1 MKKKFQMV
9 CLFAGFILMAST
21 FSSCNLMKKPDKPL
35 VDNKAILIA
44 QAKVEIE
51 ATNKSIT
58 ASKKAVKTANE
69 KNTKAKEVKVE
80 NAKLISETLIKS
92 VSDKAEA
99 LTIAKNALVSF
110 EPLTAEEIKAKT
122 ASLKQGRIDLETETT
137 KLTGTFS
144 ALDAEI
150 ADSPITKAK
159 AEIEVANKAIAD
171 GKTAVQ
177 TANEKN
183 TKAKEVK
190 VENAKLI
197 SETLIKSVSDKAEA
211 LATAKNALS
220 NFEPLTAEEIKAKT
234 ASLKQGRIDLE
245 TETTKLT
252 GTFSALDAEIADS
265 PITKAKAEIEVANKA
280 IADGKTAVQTANE
293 KNTRAKEVK
302 VEEAKLI
309 SETLI
314 KSVSDKAE
322 ALATAKNALSNFE
335 PLTAE
340 EIKAKTAILKQG
352 RIDLETETTKLTG
365 TFSALDAEIADK
377 EPAMPV
383 VEGQDEKGNPVVV
396 STKEGKSISH
406 EDLMKF
412 KNKEEN
418 KNKVLNTEKINVTF
432 DELTPS
438 KLTEFFENFTH
449 LNIDVSNETKI
460 TSTDTQDL
468 GADGKAQYFQASK
481 LAEFVEKINFVENP
495 SGASKGSLAKR
506 NPMSKFKKI
515 KGNMVIS
522 DTFSRFKDEELE
534 AFVKGDYTKHD
545 GTVIPRT
552 KTWVTF
558 SQLTRL
564 IRWLKKHEF
573 LNNTVRFGDM
583 LVVNKRDGVQDVLN
597 CVDMII
603 NENIE
608 RFELKN
614 KAGEERSIKFA
625 GKYSI
630 PCYFVLND
638 YRESIKEI
646 TVPHLLQ
653 FSKRCRW
660 KRQYKKDDG
669 TIKDRGFEAM
679 SLRFTMIKNL
689 NCKKLSADDLK
700 DLTFEDAWFAGR
712 FEGEDTDLS
721 EISFKG
727 ASSNAAGVV
736 SFTGV
741 LPKNQE
747 YASYGWLIIHDA
759 EIPEIDESE
768 LDDPDYSKEEMKLM
782 VGKMRLPSSMGN
794 LIVHNLKGLDKI
806 AENFT
811 KKEVSENRDLIG
823 GQYGSSELPTIGSF
837 VGSEE
842 IYKEFDRLCAFRTV
856 GYWGK
861 GTYGMFVC
869 FTDRNNNIIKGPY
882 ERMRDHFKKNDQ
894 GKWELIECPE
904 LKLVPV
910 GNYKQ
915 DEDGFFEKK
924 E

>member
-51 ATNKSIT
+51 ATNKPIT

-99 LTIAKNALVSF
+99 LTI
-110 EPLTAEEIKAKT
+110 
-122 ASLKQGRIDLETETT
+122 
-137 KLTGTFS
+137 
-144 ALDAEI
+144 
-150 ADSPITKAK
+150 
-159 AEIEVANKAIAD
+159 
-171 GKTAVQ
+171 
-177 TANEKN
+177 
-183 TKAKEVK
+183 
-190 VENAKLI
+190 
-197 SETLIKSVSDKAEA
+197 
-211 LATAKNALS
+211 AKNALS

-280 IADGKTAVQTANE
+280 IAEGKTAVQTANE
-293 KNTRAKEVK
+293 KNTKAKEVK

-322 ALATAKNALSNFE
+322 ALATVKNALSNFE

-340 EIKAKTAILKQG
+340 EIKAKTASLKQGRIDLETETAKLTGTFSALDAEIANSPITKAKAEIEVANKAIADGKTAVQTANEKNTKAKEVKVEEAKLISETLIKSVSDKAEALTTAKNALANFEPLTAEEIKAKTVSLKQG
-352 RIDLETETTKLTG
+352 RIDLETETTKLKG
-365 TFSALDAEIADK
+365 TFATLDAEIADK

-406 EDLMKF
+406 EELLKF

-534 AFVKGDYTKHD
+534 AFVKNDYTKHD

-630 PCYFVLND
+630 SCYFILND

-646 TVPHLLQ
+646 TVPQLLQ

-721 EISFKG
+721 DISFERAHNGG
-727 ASSNAAGVV
+727 AGLVT
-736 SFTGV
+736 FTGV
-741 LPKNQE
+741 LPKNHWQAR
-747 YASYGWLIIHDA
+747 YYYLTIHDA

-768 LDDPDYSKEEMKLM
+768 IPYDPDIPKETMKRHM
-782 VGKMRLPSSMGN
+782 DIKRLPSNVGHV
-794 LIVHNLKGLDKI
+794 IIHNLKGLDKI
-806 AENFT
+806 CKGLTKENTFYLRRRYYT
-811 KKEVSENRDLIG
+811 TILFMIERMYIG
-823 GQYGSSELPTIGSF
+823 D
-837 VGSEE
+837 EE
-842 IYKEFDRLCAFRTV
+842 AYKELNRLHCFLNSDFFYDEKA
-856 GYWGK
+856 G
-861 GTYGMFVC
+861 FVC
-869 FTDRNNNIIKGPY
+869 FTDKNNNILKGPY
-882 ERMRDHFKKNDQ
+882 KRMPDKFKTGSQGERIEYLED
-894 GKWELIECPE
+894 GELI
-904 LKLVPV
+904 LVPV

>member
-35 VDNKAILIA
+35 VDNKATLIA
-44 QAKVEIE
+44 QAKTEIE

-58 ASKKAVKTANE
+58 ASKKAVQTANE

-80 NAKLISETLIKS
+80 EAKLISETLIKS

-99 LTIAKNALVSF
+99 LI
-110 EPLTAEEIKAKT
+110 
-122 ASLKQGRIDLETETT
+122 
-137 KLTGTFS
+137 
-144 ALDAEI
+144 
-150 ADSPITKAK
+150 
-159 AEIEVANKAIAD
+159 
-171 GKTAVQ
+171 
-177 TANEKN
+177 
-183 TKAKEVK
+183 
-190 VENAKLI
+190 
-197 SETLIKSVSDKAEA
+197 
-211 LATAKNALS
+211 TAKNVLS

-309 SETLI
+309 SEALI

-322 ALATAKNALSNFE
+322 ALTTAKNALSNFE

-340 EIKAKTAILKQG
+340 EIKAKTASLKQG

-406 EDLMKF
+406 KDLMKF

-515 KGNMVIS
+515 KGNMVIA
-522 DTFSRFKDEELE
+522 DTFSSIVDDYRIELD
-534 AFVKGDYTKHD
+534 AFVKDSYTKYD

-625 GKYSI
+625 GTNSI
-630 PCYFVLND
+630 SCYFILND
-638 YRESIKEI
+638 YRKSIKEI
-646 TVPHLLQ
+646 TVPQLLQ

-660 KRQYKKDDG
+660 KRQYKNDDG
-669 TIKDRGFEAM
+669 AIKDGGFDSMA
-679 SLRFTMIKNL
+679 LRFRIKNL
-689 NCKKLSADDLK
+689 NCKKLNPDDLK
-700 DLTFEDAWFAGR
+700 TLSFEKAWFAGR

-721 EISFKG
+721 EISFKH
-727 ASSNAAGVV
+727 ATSNAAGVV

-747 YASYGWLIIHDA
+747 YASYGWLIIRDA

-782 VGKMRLPSSMGN
+782 VGKMRLPASMGN

-811 KKEVSENRDLIG
+811 KKEVSENRELIG
-823 GQYGSSELPTIGSF
+823 GEYGNSELPTIGPF

-842 IYKEFDRLCAFRTV
+842 VYKEFDRLCAFRAA
-856 GYWGK
+856 GYWGE
-861 GTYGMFVC
+861 GTYSVFVC

-904 LKLVPV
+904 LKLVPL

-924 E
+924 

>member
-21 FSSCNLMKKPDKPL
+21 FSSCNLMKKTDKPV
-35 VDNKAILIA
+35 VDNKATLIA
-44 QAKVEIE
+44 QAKTEIE

-99 LTIAKNALVSF
+99 LTI
-110 EPLTAEEIKAKT
+110 
-122 ASLKQGRIDLETETT
+122 
-137 KLTGTFS
+137 
-144 ALDAEI
+144 
-150 ADSPITKAK
+150 
-159 AEIEVANKAIAD
+159 
-171 GKTAVQ
+171 
-177 TANEKN
+177 
-183 TKAKEVK
+183 
-190 VENAKLI
+190 
-197 SETLIKSVSDKAEA
+197 
-211 LATAKNALS
+211 AKNALS

-340 EIKAKTAILKQG
+340 EIKAKTASLKQG
-352 RIDLETETTKLTG
+352 RIDLETETTKLKG
-365 TFSALDAEIADK
+365 TFATLDAEIADK

-481 LAEFVEKINFVENP
+481 LADFVEKINFVENP

-522 DTFSRFKDEELE
+522 DTFSRFEDEELE

-583 LVVNKRDGVQDVLN
+583 LVVKKRERDRDVLD
-597 CVDMII
+597 CLDAII

-625 GKYSI
+625 GNEI
-630 PCYFVLND
+630 LGCYMILNG
-638 YRESIKEI
+638 YKPYPEI
-646 TVPHLLQ
+646 TVPQLLQ
-653 FSKRCRW
+653 ISKRCRW
-660 KRQYKKDDG
+660 MRQRILYGNIDD
-669 TIKDRGFEAM
+669 IGFDSMA
-679 SLRFTMIKNL
+679 LRFRIKNL
-689 NCKKLSADDLK
+689 NCKKLNPDDLK
-700 DLTFEDAWFAGR
+700 TLSFEDAWFAGR

-721 EISFKG
+721 EISFKH
-727 ASSNAAGVV
+727 ATSNAAGVV

-747 YASYGWLIIHDA
+747 YASYGWLIIRDA
-759 EIPEIDESE
+759 EISEINENEISYH
-768 LDDPDYSKEEMKLM
+768 PHIPKERMKLL
-782 VGKMRLPSSMGN
+782 VSKRRLPGSMGN

-811 KKEVSENRDLIG
+811 KKEVSENRYLIG
-823 GQYGSSELPTIGSF
+823 GEYGKSELPTIGPF

-842 IYKEFDRLCAFRTV
+842 VYKEFDRLCAFRAA
-856 GYWGK
+856 GYWGE
-861 GTYGMFVC
+861 GTYSVFVC

-904 LKLVPV
+904 LKLVPL

>member
-1 MKKKFQMV
+1 MKKKFQMMCLQV
-9 CLFAGFILMAST
+9 CFILMVST
-21 FSSCNLMKKPDKPL
+21 FSSCNLMKKPDKPV
-35 VDNKAILIA
+35 VDNKATLIA

-51 ATNKSIT
+51 ATNKAIT

-69 KNTKAKEVKVE
+69 KNTRAKEMKVE
-80 NAKLISETLIKS
+80 EAKLISETLIKS

-99 LTIAKNALVSF
+99 LTIAKNAL
-110 EPLTAEEIKAKT
+110 A
-122 ASLKQGRIDLETETT
+122 
-137 KLTGTFS
+137 
-144 ALDAEI
+144 
-150 ADSPITKAK
+150 
-159 AEIEVANKAIAD
+159 
-171 GKTAVQ
+171 
-177 TANEKN
+177 
-183 TKAKEVK
+183 
-190 VENAKLI
+190 
-197 SETLIKSVSDKAEA
+197 
-211 LATAKNALS
+211 

-234 ASLKQGRIDLE
+234 TSLKQGRIDLE

-322 ALATAKNALSNFE
+322 ALTTAKNALANFE

-340 EIKAKTAILKQG
+340 EIKAKTASLKQG
-352 RIDLETETTKLTG
+352 RIDLETETAKLKG
-365 TFSALDAEIADK
+365 TFANLDAEIADK

-418 KNKVLNTEKINVTF
+418 KNKVLNTERINVTF

-534 AFVKGDYTKHD
+534 AFAKDAYTKYD

-564 IRWLKKHEF
+564 IRWLKKYEF

-625 GKYSI
+625 GTNSI
-630 PCYFVLND
+630 SCYFILND
-638 YRESIKEI
+638 YRKSIKEI
-646 TVPHLLQ
+646 TVPQILQ

-660 KRQYKKDDG
+660 KMLYKDSYDG
-669 TIKDRGFEAM
+669 TIKDAGFDAM

-700 DLTFEDAWFAGR
+700 DLTFEGAWFAGR
-712 FEGEDTDLS
+712 FEGADTDLS
-721 EISFKG
+721 DISFERACNGG
-727 ASSNAAGVV
+727 AGLVT
-736 SFTGV
+736 FTGV
-741 LPKNQE
+741 LPKNHWQAC
-747 YASYGWLIIHDA
+747 YYYLTIHDA

-768 LDDPDYSKEEMKLM
+768 IPYDPDIPKETMKRHM
-782 VGKMRLPSSMGN
+782 DIKRLPSSVGHV
-794 LIVHNLKGLDKI
+794 IIHNLKGLDKI
-806 AENFT
+806 CKGLT
-811 KKEVSENRDLIG
+811 KEDTFYLRSGYYDTILFMIERMYIG
-823 GQYGSSELPTIGSF
+823 D
-837 VGSEE
+837 EE
-842 IYKEFDRLCAFRTV
+842 AYKELNRLHCFLNSDFFYDEKA
-856 GYWGK
+856 G
-861 GTYGMFVC
+861 FVC
-869 FTDRNNNIIKGPY
+869 FTDKNNNILKGPY
-882 ERMRDHFKKNDQ
+882 KRMPDKFETNWQ
-894 GKWELIECPE
+894 GARIKYLEDGELI
-904 LKLVPV
+904 LVPL
-910 GNYKQ
+910 GNYKR

-924 E
+924 